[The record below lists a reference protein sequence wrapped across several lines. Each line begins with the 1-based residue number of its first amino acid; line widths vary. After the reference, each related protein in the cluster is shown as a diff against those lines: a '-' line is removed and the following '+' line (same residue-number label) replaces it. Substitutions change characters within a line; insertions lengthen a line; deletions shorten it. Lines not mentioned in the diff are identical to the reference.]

1 MFEVKF
7 LNALLLELEDSLIQE
22 FDKISSHLQEEE
34 KQVFQV
40 YRKHKSYAGM
50 DSWLNNFRELEY
62 LNLVLREL
70 TYAFQKNN
78 LLNFY
83 NEISFSLQEDF
94 GTEDFRFIDWERTEP
109 KYEKLLE
116 ILLKWILDRK
126 KALQT
131 IEENYIITQN
141 SLNYYYKASG
151 DPSQLGVDVSLV
163 KKKTPTKKIL
173 QFQQAEREL
182 KLLFPYGYELY
193 KTLTYKVIFVQS
205 RGLVSYS
212 HFYELGISYLNT
224 IDRNLIETIDDLVHE
239 TSHHHL
245 NLLLKKYKIF
255 LKEDKELKFYSPWR
269 DSLRSLY
276 AILHACFTFSFGRKL
291 FFSIITSPYLNKT
304 TLTKKDID
312 FARFRFLEET
322 LMLDYSLKDLE
333 LNLFQFTKK
342 GKEIC
347 NTLFNWQKEAIF
359 IYQKIFKELKNQS
372 YKKKIFDLKNKLE
385 KYKLKYLSKTY
396 GH

>member
-1 MFEVKF
+1 MFKVKF
-7 LNALLLELEDSLIQE
+7 LNALLLELENSLVQE

-40 YRKHKSYAGM
+40 YRKYKSYAGM
-50 DSWLNNFRELEY
+50 DSWLNNYRELEY
-62 LNLVLREL
+62 FNLVLREL

-83 NEISFSLQEDF
+83 NEISLSLQEDF

-109 KYEKLLE
+109 NYEKLLQ
-116 ILLKWILDRK
+116 ILLKWILERK
-126 KALQT
+126 KSLQT
-131 IEENYIITQN
+131 IEENYILMEN
-141 SLNYYYKASG
+141 SLNYYYQANG
-151 DPSQLGVDVSLV
+151 DPSQLGVEVSLV
-163 KKKTPTKKIL
+163 KKKTPTKKIF

-182 KLLFPYGYELY
+182 KLLFPHGYELY
-193 KTLTYKVIFVQS
+193 KALTYKVIFVQS

-212 HFYELGISYLNT
+212 HFHEPGISYLNT

-239 TSHHHL
+239 NSHHHL

-255 LKEDKELKFYSPWR
+255 SKQDTEPKFYSPWR

-291 FFSIITSPYLNKT
+291 FFSIITSPNLSKT
-304 TLTKKDID
+304 NLTARDLD

-333 LNLFQFTKK
+333 SNLSQFTKK

-347 NTLFNWQKEAIF
+347 NTLFDWQRDAIF
-359 IYQKIFKELKNQS
+359 IYQKVFKELQNS
-372 YKKKIFDLKNKLE
+372 NYKKKIFDLKKKLE